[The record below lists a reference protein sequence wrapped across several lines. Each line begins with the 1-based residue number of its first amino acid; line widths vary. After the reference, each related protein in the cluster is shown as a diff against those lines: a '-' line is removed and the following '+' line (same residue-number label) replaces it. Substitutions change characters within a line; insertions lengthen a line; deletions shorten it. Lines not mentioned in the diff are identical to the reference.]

1 MDETAVTR
9 ELQALRGAVQ
19 ALEAGQEDLVRAIGE
34 LAPLLGTVIEE
45 LRQLSQAASAED
57 PASDLGP
64 KLRRLA
70 EAVDGNTAAVTAL
83 LRQLPARLAEEGAG
97 PPA

>member
-1 MDETAVTR
+1 MDATR
-9 ELQALRGAVQ
+9 LSQELGALRDQVS
-19 ALEAGQEDLVRAIGE
+19 ALEAGQDNLVRAIGE

-45 LRQLSQAASAED
+45 LRLLSQAASAEG

-64 KLRRLA
+64 ELRRLA
-70 EAVDGNTAAVTAL
+70 EAVYGNTAAVTAL
-83 LRQLPARLAEEGAG
+83 LRQLPVSPAEEGAG

>member
-1 MDETAVTR
+1 MDATR
-9 ELQALRGAVQ
+9 LSQELGALRDQVS
-19 ALEAGQEDLVRAIGE
+19 ALEAGQDNLVRAIGE

-45 LRQLSQAASAED
+45 LRLLSQAASAEG

-64 KLRRLA
+64 ELRRLA

-83 LRQLPARLAEEGAG
+83 LRQLPVSPAEEGAG

>member
-1 MDETAVTR
+1 MDATR
-9 ELQALRGAVQ
+9 LSQELGALRDQVS
-19 ALEAGQEDLVRAIGE
+19 ALEAGQDSLVRAIGE

-45 LRQLSQAASAED
+45 LRQLSQAASAEG

-64 KLRRLA
+64 ELRRLV

-83 LRQLPARLAEEGAG
+83 LRQLPVPPAEEAPG

>member
-1 MDETAVTR
+1 MDATKLTL
-9 ELQALRGAVQ
+9 ELEVLRDSVR
-19 ALEAGQEDLVRAIGE
+19 ALEAGQDSLVRAIGE

-45 LRQLSQAASAED
+45 LRLLSQAASAEG

-64 KLRRLA
+64 ELRRLA
-70 EAVDGNTAAVTAL
+70 EAVDDNTVAVTAL
-83 LRQLPARLAEEGAG
+83 LRQLPISPAEEGAG

>member
-1 MDETAVTR
+1 MDATKLSL
-9 ELQALRGAVQ
+9 ELEALRDSVRSM
-19 ALEAGQEDLVRAIGE
+19 EAGQDNLVRAIGE

-45 LRQLSQAASAED
+45 LRQLSQAASAEG

-64 KLRRLA
+64 ELRRLA

-83 LRQLPARLAEEGAG
+83 LRQLPVSPAEEAPG

>member
-1 MDETAVTR
+1 MDATKLAL
-9 ELQALRGAVQ
+9 ELEALRDSVRSM
-19 ALEAGQEDLVRAIGE
+19 EAGQDNLVRAIGE

-45 LRQLSQAASAED
+45 LRQLSQAASAEG

-64 KLRRLA
+64 ELRRLV

-83 LRQLPARLAEEGAG
+83 LRQLPVSPAEEAPG
-97 PPA
+97 PLA

>member
-1 MDETAVTR
+1 MNETGVTR
-9 ELQALRGAVQ
+9 ELQALRDEMR
-19 ALEAGQEDLVRAIGE
+19 ALEAGQDSLVRAIGE

-45 LRQLSQAASAED
+45 LRQLSQAASAEGL
-57 PASDLGP
+57 ASDLAP
-64 KLRRLA
+64 ELRRLA

-83 LRQLPARLAEEGAG
+83 LRQLPIPPAEDAG